1 MCVSLSNF
9 ELIPFIYGHPI
20 LPTFEEIVFSLFNGL
35 DIFVKSHLAIII
47 KIYFSH
53 PVHWTVPFSLLIP
66 YCFDY
71 SSFVIS
77 LKLNSGTS
85 SFFFQSILVTESLH
99 KFYMIFFWFK
109 GFFFRK
115 GVRIFVIITLNL
127 WTNFGNIDIL
137 KYSTSQSMN
146 IGCISI

>member
-35 DIFVKSHLAIII
+35 DFFVKRLLAIII
-47 KIYFSH
+47 KIYFPH
-53 PVHWTVPFSLLIP
+53 PVHWTVHFSLPIP
-66 YCFDY
+66 HCFDF

-85 SFFFQSILVTESLH
+85 SFFFQSTLVTESLY
-99 KFYMIFFWFK
+99 KFYMNFFFDLRV
-109 GFFFRK
+109 FFRK

-127 WTNFGNIDIL
+127 WTNFGNIDI
-137 KYSTSQSMN
+137 
-146 IGCISI
+146 